1 MYLLCNLTK
10 LLICHPK
17 KNIIKKIK
25 KKREKKKKRVRLKC
39 KEKKNGGRE
48 STIRTQ
54 ITHTLK

>member
-1 MYLLCNLTK
+1 MCLLCNLTK

-17 KNIIKKIK
+17 KNTKKKKK
-25 KKREKKKKRVRLKC
+25 KKRERKKRVRLKC
-39 KEKKNGGRE
+39 KGKKNGGRE